1 MSMNLSFCKSATAG
15 LSACLALASLDATA
29 LGQTV
34 YPAYRIH
41 YETVNVEQTVYR
53 PAYETI
59 YEEQTVTSQRP
70 VYETETRVRRY
81 TVAKPVSETSTQM
94 KRYTVRKQVLETET
108 RTQERLVR
116 RPVTEQ
122 VMQNRSHVVYDPV
135 TTMQTQYVDQGSFV
149 DNYVLTPGVSRNR
162 LQWLQGGYVQDPA
175 TGTMVYQRA
184 GFHWVPTAPP
194 ATYQVQRQYVP
205 NIVAQEVAQTTY
217 QQRVVNEQIPVNVTR
232 YVDEVVQEP
241 IQVQVSKVVDEV
253 VEQPVQVTTQRIEY
267 EEKEEPVQVRVQK
280 WVTDTQTV
288 QVPRTVMKWIQE
300 TQVVPR
306 TVVRRVP
313 INTCSP
319 CTIYNPA
326 TVTYYAR
333 ATALPSVVTSP
344 AVPLTVNRVEAK
356 APAAPA
362 AAAPAAPPAA
372 APKAEGEAEATEDEK
387 AAPNDAT
394 PTGEPE
400 LEPGTARIVPIPDVG
415 RGRRDADA
423 VNDYIADSSD
433 NSTA

>member
-1 MSMNLSFCKSATAG
+1 MNLSFWKSAITG
-15 LSACLALASLDATA
+15 LTVCLTLASFDASA
-29 LGQTV
+29 YGQCGQLV
-34 YPAYRIH
+34 SPSYRIH
-41 YETVNVEQTVYR
+41 YRTVNEERTVYR
-53 PAYETI
+53 PTYETI

-81 TVAKPVSETSTQM
+81 TVAKPVNETSTQI
-94 KRYTVRKQVLETET
+94 KRYTVRKQVLDTET

-122 VMQNRSHVVYDPV
+122 VMQTRSHVVYDPV
-135 TTMQTQYVDQGSFV
+135 TTMETQCVDEGGYV

-162 LQWLQGGYVQDPA
+162 LQWLQGGYAQDPA

-205 NIVAQEVAQTTY
+205 NIVAKEVARTTY

-241 IQVQVSKVVDEV
+241 IQVQVCKYVDEV

-267 EEKEEPVQVRVQK
+267 ETKEEPVEVRVQK
-280 WVTDTQTV
+280 WVTDTKTV
-288 QVPRTVMKWIQE
+288 QVPRTVMKWVQE

-306 TVVRRVP
+306 TVAERVP

-319 CTIYNPA
+319 CTIYNPS
-326 TVTYYAR
+326 TVTYYAP
-333 ATALPSVVTSP
+333 ATALPSVMAPQAAPT
-344 AVPLTVNRVEAK
+344 TTNRVESK
-356 APAAPA
+356 TPA
-362 AAAPAAPPAA
+362 AAAAPEI
-372 APKAEGEAEATEDEK
+372 KAEPTPAEAEA
-387 AAPNDAT
+387 AQPNDST

-400 LEPGTARIVPIPDVG
+400 LKPGTARIVPIPDMG
-415 RGRRDADA
+415 RSRTESEAG
-423 VNDYIADSSD
+423 NDYIADRLG